1 MNEWKL
7 YGLGKS
13 THPLHLH
20 VHHMQIISATCV
32 AGSAN
37 CDQAL
42 LDAWVSPGEWRDVFP
57 TFEAELTVRFRATD
71 FPGET
76 VLHCHFLR
84 HEDLGM
90 MDTVLVTACAGDSC
104 NACWSNSELCN
115 EDGRVDS
122 LLTLPT
128 VKSS

>member
-1 MNEWKL
+1 MTLSRAWTGFEHASWRANYES
-7 YGLGKS
+7 YC
-13 THPLHLH
+13 TPYEN
-20 VHHMQIISATCV
+20 C
-32 AGSAN
+32 GSAKN
-37 CDQAL
+37 KIDPMRI
-42 LDAWVSPGEWRDVFP
+42 VGEWRDVFP